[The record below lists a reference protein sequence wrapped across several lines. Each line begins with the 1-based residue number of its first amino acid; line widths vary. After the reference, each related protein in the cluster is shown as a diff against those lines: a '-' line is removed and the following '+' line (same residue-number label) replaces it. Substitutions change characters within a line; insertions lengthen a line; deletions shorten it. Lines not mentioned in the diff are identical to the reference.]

1 MSRIYLSNDQINRLM
16 LNLYLQGRL
25 REDRHAFSM
34 ISFKEGL
41 YTVEFRSSIA
51 LLQAF
56 AMCIVMLHGRY
67 TSRMQVGSQAVQ
79 EHDLL
84 ADHELKTM
92 AASQG
97 RALTSYVPHRP
108 PLSPVGRA

>member
-1 MSRIYLSNDQINRLM
+1 MSIMCLWYDQINKPM
-16 LNLYLQGRL
+16 LNLFLQGRP

-34 ISFKEGL
+34 VSFKEGL
-41 YTVEFRSSIA
+41 YTVEFKSSIA

-67 TSRMQVGSQAVQ
+67 PSRMQVASQATQ

-92 AASQG
+92 AGSQVK
-97 RALTSYVPHRP
+97 APTSYVPHRP

>member
-1 MSRIYLSNDQINRLM
+1 
-16 LNLYLQGRL
+16 
-25 REDRHAFSM
+25 M

-67 TSRMQVGSQAVQ
+67 TSRMQVASQETQ

-84 ADHELKTM
+84 ADDDLKTM
-92 AASQG
+92 AAASQG
-97 RALTSYVPHRP
+97 RTPTSYVPHRP

>member
-1 MSRIYLSNDQINRLM
+1 MT
-16 LNLYLQGRL
+16 
-25 REDRHAFSM
+25 
-34 ISFKEGL
+34 SFKEGL

-67 TSRMQVGSQAVQ
+67 PSRMQVGSQAAQ

-84 ADHELKTM
+84 AGHELKAM

-97 RALTSYVPHRP
+97 RAPTSYVPHRP

>member
-1 MSRIYLSNDQINRLM
+1 MV
-16 LNLYLQGRL
+16 
-25 REDRHAFSM
+25 
-34 ISFKEGL
+34 SFREGL

-56 AMCIVMLHGRY
+56 AMCIVMLHGRRP
-67 TSRMQVGSQAVQ
+67 TRTQAGVHASQ
-79 EHDLL
+79 EHASL
-84 ADHELKTM
+84 ADHKLNKIM

-97 RALTSYVPHRP
+97 RAQASYVPHRP

>member
-1 MSRIYLSNDQINRLM
+1 MT
-16 LNLYLQGRL
+16 
-25 REDRHAFSM
+25 
-34 ISFKEGL
+34 SFKEGL
-41 YTVEFRSSIA
+41 YTVEFRSSIT

-56 AMCIVMLHGRY
+56 AMCIVMLHGRWY
-67 TSRMQVGSQAVQ
+67 PNRMQVASQAVQ
-79 EHDLL
+79 GHDGL

-97 RALTSYVPHRP
+97 RAPTSYVPHRP